1 MLKRWFL
8 EEKLA
13 ERKKILYLCKAFE
26 KSSATGKWESWITLE
41 KHHERPANNNIINR
55 FETRTSM
62 EEKTLVACGT
72 PESAHNESVLAVEL
86 FFNEN
91 YRFRRNVLS
100 GKVEFATQ
108 ADDAWRPL
116 TQAALNSIVI
126 RAKREEVLEKGSPKA
141 EITEYVQSE
150 EVPEHNP
157 VLAFLSSLPKWDGQ
171 NHIARVFS
179 RLPGITSE
187 QLNYLTIWLRSSVAH
202 WMQMDMLHGNECV
215 PTLIG
220 SQGCGKTTFVRR
232 LLPVNLREYYM
243 DHLNLSNKFDKEMAL
258 TNNLFVNLD
267 ELDAIRP
274 SQQSSLKQTL
284 SVSKVNGRPIF
295 GRAQEDRPRFAS
307 FVATT
312 NNRRP
317 LKDVTGS
324 RRYICILIPD
334 GQLIDNTGDID
345 YGQLYAQVLYE
356 LKEQKAPYWYNNEE
370 VARIQQLNQDFME
383 KKDLGEMFVACFRKP
398 KEDELV
404 KPMSCDQMIGI
415 MQKDY
420 PTLQN
425 TIGNR
430 VKLGKAIKAMG
441 FEHKEHSHVAYYKVV
456 PLRAA

>member
-1 MLKRWFL
+1 MV
-8 EEKLA
+8 
-13 ERKKILYLCKAFE
+13 
-26 KSSATGKWESWITLE
+26 KSNLLPVGTLGASQE
-41 KHHERPANNNIINR
+41 G
-55 FETRTSM
+55 
-62 EEKTLVACGT
+62 TLVIEQFLMA
-72 PESAHNESVLAVEL
+72 
-86 FFNEN
+86 N
-91 YRFRRNVLS
+91 YRFRRNILN
-100 GKVEFATQ
+100 GKVEFAILPK
-108 ADDAWRPL
+108 ADNKAEGNTVESFDSLSCASSEADLDYRPL
-116 TQAALNSIVI
+116 TPAALNSIII
-126 RAKREEVLEKGSPKA
+126 RAKREQVMEKGSPKT
-141 EITEYVQSE
+141 EITEYVTSE
-150 EVPEHNP
+150 EVPERNY
-157 VLAFLSSLPKWDGQ
+157 VADL
-171 NHIARVFS
+171 FS

-187 QLNYLTIWLRSSVAH
+187 QAGYLAIWLRSAVAH
-202 WMQMDMLHGNECV
+202 WLQLDTLHGNECV

-220 SQGCGKTTFVRR
+220 SQGCGKTTFLRR
-232 LLPVNLREYYM
+232 LLPQHLRQYYL

-295 GRAQEDRPRFAS
+295 GRTQEDRPRFAS

-312 NNRRP
+312 NNRHP
-317 LKDVTGS
+317 LQDVTGS

-345 YGQLYAQVLYE
+345 YGQLYAQVVYE
-356 LKEQKAPYWYNNEE
+356 LQEQQAPYWFNNDE
-370 VARIQQLNQDFME
+370 VTRIQQLNQDFME
-383 KKDLGEMFVACFRKP
+383 KKDLAEIFTACFRQP
-398 KEDELV
+398 HEGEVV
-404 KPMSCDQMIGI
+404 KTMNCDQMMGI

-430 VKLGKAIKAMG
+430 VRLGKTISAMG

>member
-1 MLKRWFL
+1 MEKDFL
-8 EEKLA
+8 LPA
-13 ERKKILYLCKAFE
+13 ETPGA
-26 KSSATGKWESWITLE
+26 SQGGA
-41 KHHERPANNNIINR
+41 
-55 FETRTSM
+55 
-62 EEKTLVACGT
+62 LVIEQFLMA
-72 PESAHNESVLAVEL
+72 
-86 FFNEN
+86 N
-91 YRFRRNVLS
+91 YRFRRNILN
-100 GKVEFATQ
+100 GKVEFAVLPK
-108 ADDAWRPL
+108 ADNKAEGNTVGTFDSLSSASNDEADLDYRPL

-126 RAKREEVLEKGSPKA
+126 RAKRENILEKGSPKT

-157 VLAFLSSLPKWDGQ
+157 VQMFLKNLPEWDGQ
-171 NHIARVFS
+171 NHIAKVFS
-179 RLPGITSE
+179 RIPGLSSE

-202 WMQMDMLHGNECV
+202 WLQMDMLHGNECV

-232 LLPVNLREYYM
+232 LLPLKLREYYL

-258 TNNLFVNLD
+258 TNNLIVNLD

-295 GRAQEDRPRFAS
+295 GRTQEDRPRFAS

-312 NNRRP
+312 NNRHP
-317 LKDVTGS
+317 LKDATGS

-334 GQLIDNTGDID
+334 GQMIDNTGDID
-345 YGQLYAQVLYE
+345 YGQLYAQVKYE
-356 LKEQKAPYWYNNEE
+356 LCELEAPYYYNNDE

-383 KKDLGEMFVACFRKP
+383 KKDLCEMFMACFRQP
-398 KEDELV
+398 LEGEVV
-404 KPMSCDQMIGI
+404 KTMNCDQMIGI

-430 VKLGKAIKAMG
+430 VSLGKAISALG
-441 FEHKEHSHVAYYKVV
+441 FEHKEHSHVAYYRVV
-456 PLRAA
+456 PVKAA